1 MIRQFLNITFQIDKS
16 KVDDVLNDINL
27 FYSSLQQYDG
37 AFDDWYF
44 KNVFTA
50 PYWRYLKHYR
60 WLSTKEQNYLHRG
73 VLSFILFMSYQSL
86 KEESDIVEVNLKE
99 ILKSLEMFT
108 SSNHK
113 TSKLKGLAQNSIKIV
128 NQKIKGNANNSNK
141 IINSIKWTLTN
152 IIINNKEENV
162 NQR

>member
-1 MIRQFLNITFQIDKS
+1 MLRHFLNNTFQIDKS
-16 KVDDVLNDINL
+16 KVGDVLNDIDL

-44 KNVFTA
+44 KNAFA
-50 PYWRYLKHYR
+50 EPYWRYLKHYN

-73 VLSFILFMSYQSL
+73 VLTFVLFMSYQSL

-113 TSKLKGLAQNSIKIV
+113 TSKLKGLAQDSIKMV
-128 NQKIKGNANNSNK
+128 SQKIKGNTNNSNT
-141 IINSIKWTLTN
+141 IIKSIKWTLTN
-152 IIINNKEENV
+152 IIIKNENIV